1 MQYNKPPMY
10 NNQKN
15 TRKMNKTKVFKKR
28 KNNKTKPLPNTQ
40 NERRV
45 SKLWSGLSKEEK
57 ALSKRYEKLKTQ

>member
-1 MQYNKPPMY
+1 
-10 NNQKN
+10 
-15 TRKMNKTKVFKKR
+15 MNKTKAFKKR

-57 ALSKRYEKLKTQ
+57 VLCKRYEKLKQ

>member
-1 MQYNKPPMY
+1 
-10 NNQKN
+10 
-15 TRKMNKTKVFKKR
+15 MNKTKVFKKK